1 MKWEWDFKDAMP
13 YTMKMKTINFMAYM
27 FHNSPYGT
35 TLNGPIENLIRRM
48 LMNTHK
54 LPDRLDKG
62 AYTKTTPIKGRMK
75 RHFETIE
82 SYANDL
88 SNPTGVKLRDFYVT
102 KYSALDTR
110 RKNILEGFRDFHELD
125 TGSGKN
131 EFAHFCMP
139 FLAIQ
144 AASQADN
151 NYDVVTNAN
160 MNSFISRVGHLTLID
175 LYTYPANKLTG
186 HEATG
191 IEDGYSWNI
200 LQFTETSFVA
210 GEIRAKVTITTP
222 PTGNGMKCDLVNG
235 GCTDGTPQNWCVEDS
250 EGNCTAGH

>member
-1 MKWEWDFKDAMP
+1 
-13 YTMKMKTINFMAYM
+13 
-27 FHNSPYGT
+27 
-35 TLNGPIENLIRRM
+35 
-48 LMNTHK
+48 
-54 LPDRLDKG
+54 
-62 AYTKTTPIKGRMK
+62 
-75 RHFETIE
+75 
-82 SYANDL
+82 
-88 SNPTGVKLRDFYVT
+88 
-102 KYSALDTR
+102 
-110 RKNILEGFRDFHELD
+110 
-125 TGSGKN
+125 
-131 EFAHFCMP
+131 MP

-210 GEIRAKVTITTP
+210 GEIRAMVTITTP